1 MIETEMTPVLRAP
14 HSSGNSV
21 TCDAREQARAGGRRA
36 GSYPRSRAPD
46 LGGNGVS
53 SVTRKNE
60 KLDKQKAKNK
70 GWDEMNSVKRK
81 KEYFRPK
88 EWFKDGKLAANE
100 WITSAEMFHSARE
113 LAHV

>member
-1 MIETEMTPVLRAP
+1 MTPVLRAP
-14 HSSGNSV
+14 NSSGNSV
-21 TCDAREQARAGGRRA
+21 TCDAREQARAGGPRA
-36 GSYPRSRAPD
+36 GSYPRSRKPD

-81 KEYFRPK
+81 KTISGQRNGSKMANWRRMSGFHQQSCFIQPES
-88 EWFKDGKLAANE
+88 WLMFKN
-100 WITSAEMFHSARE
+100 
-113 LAHV
+113 